1 MPSEIISML
10 LSSTFSLDGSSEVIS
25 MLLSGTFSL
34 AGAGLGVIATSKL
47 TSYRL
52 GELEKKVDTLTRKVE
67 EFSSLGQ
74 RIALIEQRMNL
85 YEKEKK

>member
-1 MPSEIISML
+1 MPSEI
-10 LSSTFSLDGSSEVIS
+10 IS

-85 YEKEKK
+85 YEKECK

>member
-1 MPSEIISML
+1 VNKSKGVPIMPSEI
-10 LSSTFSLDGSSEVIS
+10 IS

-85 YEKEKK
+85 YEKEHK